1 MKFMG
6 VNLWAVLVSGL
17 ATMVVGF
24 VWYSPLLFARPW
36 MVLMGHDPDDKAKI
50 AEMQKSAGPSYML
63 SLVASFA
70 SAAVLGKIIA
80 VATINTPLY
89 GMKVGLAV
97 WLGFVTTVQL
107 TNSLFS
113 RQPAKLYAI
122 NTGYQLVCY
131 LAMGAIM
138 GAWR

>member
-1 MKFMG
+1 M
-6 VNLWAVLVSGL
+6 
-17 ATMVVGF
+17 
-24 VWYSPLLFARPW
+24 
-36 MVLMGHDPDDKAKI
+36 
-50 AEMQKSAGPSYML
+50 
-63 SLVASFA
+63 SLVASVI
-70 SAAVLGKIIA
+70 SAAVLGEIIA
-80 VATINTPLY
+80 LAAIHTGLN

>member
-1 MKFMG
+1 MKVMG
-6 VNLWAVLVSGL
+6 VNLWAVLVSAL

-24 VWYSPLLFARPW
+24 VWYSPLLFARRW
-36 MVLMGHDPDDKAKI
+36 MVLMGYDPDDKAKI
-50 AEMQKSAGPSYML
+50 AEMRKSAGPAYML
-63 SLVASFA
+63 SLVASIIA
-70 SAAVLGKIIA
+70 AAVLGKIIA

-122 NTGYQLVCY
+122 NTGYQLVCF

>member
-1 MKFMG
+1 
-6 VNLWAVLVSGL
+6 
-17 ATMVVGF
+17 
-24 VWYSPLLFARPW
+24 
-36 MVLMGHDPDDKAKI
+36 
-50 AEMQKSAGPSYML
+50 
-63 SLVASFA
+63 
-70 SAAVLGKIIA
+70 
-80 VATINTPLY
+80 
-89 GMKVGLAV
+89 MKVGLAV

-122 NTGYQLVCY
+122 NTGYQLVCF

>member
-1 MKFMG
+1 MSF
-6 VNLWAVLVSGL
+6 
-17 ATMVVGF
+17 
-24 VWYSPLLFARPW
+24 
-36 MVLMGHDPDDKAKI
+36 
-50 AEMQKSAGPSYML
+50 
-63 SLVASFA
+63 VASIIA
-70 SAAVLGKIIA
+70 AAVLGKIIA
-80 VATINTPLY
+80 ALTVSTALY
-89 GMKVGLAV
+89 GMKIGLAV

-131 LAMGAIM
+131 LAMGAIL

>member
-1 MKFMG
+1 MRVMG
-6 VNLWAVLVSGL
+6 VNLWAVLVSAL

-24 VWYSPLLFARPW
+24 VWYSPLLFARRW
-36 MVLMGHDPDDKAKI
+36 MVLMGLDPDDKAKI
-50 AEMQKSAGPSYML
+50 AEMQKSAGPSYAL
-63 SLVASFA
+63 SLVASA
-70 SAAVLGKIIA
+70 LAAAVLGKIIA
-80 VATINTPLY
+80 IATIGTALY
-89 GMKVGLAV
+89 GMKAGLAV

-122 NTGYQLVCY
+122 NTGYQLVCF

>member
-1 MKFMG
+1 MKFMA
-6 VNLWAVLVSGL
+6 VNLWAVLVSAL
-17 ATMVVGF
+17 ATMAIGF
-24 VWYSPLLFARPW
+24 VWYSPWLFARPW
-36 MVLMGHDPDDKAKI
+36 MVLMGYDPDDKAKI
-50 AEMQKSAGPSYML
+50 AEMQKSAGPSYAL
-63 SLVASFA
+63 SFVASA
-70 SAAVLGKIIA
+70 MAAAVLGKIIA
-80 VATINTPLY
+80 VATINTALY
-89 GMKVGLAV
+89 GIKVGLGV

-122 NTGYQLVCY
+122 NTGYQLICF

>member
-1 MKFMG
+1 MRFMG
-6 VNLWAVLVSGL
+6 VNLWAVLVSAL

-24 VWYSPLLFARPW
+24 VWYSPLLFARRW
-36 MVLMGHDPDDKAKI
+36 MVLMGLDPDDKAKI

-63 SLVASFA
+63 ALVASVV

-80 VATINTPLY
+80 VATIETALY

-97 WLGFVTTVQL
+97 WLGFVPTVQL
-107 TNSLFS
+107 TNSMFS

-122 NTGYQLVCY
+122 NTGYQLVCF
-131 LAMGAIM
+131 LSMGAIM

>member
-1 MKFMG
+1 MRVMD
-6 VNLWAVLVSGL
+6 VNLWAVLVSAL

-24 VWYSPLLFARPW
+24 LWYSPWLFARRW
-36 MVLMGHDPDDKAKI
+36 MILMGLDPDDKAKI
-50 AEMQKSAGPSYML
+50 AQMKKSAAPSYIL
-63 SLVASFA
+63 SLVASA
-70 SAAVLGKIIA
+70 LAAAVLGKIIA
-80 VATINTPLY
+80 VATIDTALY

-113 RQPAKLYAI
+113 QQPAKLYAI
-122 NTGYQLVCY
+122 NTGYQLVCF

>member
-6 VNLWAVLVSGL
+6 VNVWAVLVSAL

-24 VWYSPLLFARPW
+24 LWYSPVLFARPW
-36 MVLMGHDPDDKAKI
+36 MVLMGYDPNDKAKI
-50 AEMQKSAGPSYML
+50 AEMQKSAGPSYFL
-63 SLVASFA
+63 SLIASVI

-89 GMKVGLAV
+89 GMKMGLAV

-122 NTGYQLVCY
+122 NTGYQLVCF
-131 LAMGAIM
+131 LAMGAIL